1 MTVPCNGDHLI
12 FQGTKHVISKFQ
24 ILALSPKIA
33 KIRNLR
39 RSQTFSP
46 RSPFE
51 LFSNNLKSG
60 ITGNRGGV
68 NPFSSHVLF
77 YLFFS
82 FNHPPF
88 SLSLKC
94 LGQSDQ
100 NHGVVKCS
108 LNPTVIVLFTCKTET
123 LSYYSLIV
131 LYRFNIDENWRIINL
146 CVYHKSGFGYKSWRF
161 STKSVLWENEV
172 YGRETFVMFRQ
183 NVILNRSWKRSKIF
197 TKSRDI
203 ANLIKKI
210 KALCYVP
217 WKAASEPMKWLPQ
230 IDFYKRFESFS
241 FAYIHDV

>member
-1 MTVPCNGDHLI
+1 M
-12 FQGTKHVISKFQ
+12 
-24 ILALSPKIA
+24 
-33 KIRNLR
+33 
-39 RSQTFSP
+39 
-46 RSPFE
+46 
-51 LFSNNLKSG
+51 
-60 ITGNRGGV
+60 
-68 NPFSSHVLF
+68 
-77 YLFFS
+77 
-82 FNHPPF
+82 
-88 SLSLKC
+88 
-94 LGQSDQ
+94 GQSDQ

-203 ANLIKKI
+203 ANLIKKSR
-210 KALCYVP
+210 LCVMFLEKP
-217 WKAASEPMKWLPQ
+217 LLNQWNGFRKLTSIRDLNRSPLPTFMTSRLNFHETRVSSQ
-230 IDFYKRFESFS
+230 VKNLF
-241 FAYIHDV
+241 